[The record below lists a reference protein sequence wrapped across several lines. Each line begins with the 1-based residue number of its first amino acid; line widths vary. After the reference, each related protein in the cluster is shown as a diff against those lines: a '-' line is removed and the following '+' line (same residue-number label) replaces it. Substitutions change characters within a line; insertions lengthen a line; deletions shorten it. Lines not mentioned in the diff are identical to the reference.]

1 LEDETSYMGRYSPS
15 KNEITFSKGS
25 IKSKIYDVL
34 EFLSHKEMG
43 RSIKD
48 IRYRILQ
55 YSI

>member
-1 LEDETSYMGRYSPS
+1 LEDETWYMGRYLLS

-25 IKSKIYDVL
+25 IKSNIYDVL
-34 EFLSHKEMG
+34 KFLSHKEIE